1 MKVKYIK
8 KDNINYKFFEPDMIV
23 KKVILAIHG
32 FAGDAESSTI
42 TSISEELSK
51 HGVMVVAFDLPC
63 HGNNTNNDCIK
74 LSDCFLYLDKVINE
88 IKKQYDN
95 IPISVFATSF
105 GAFVLLNYISKT
117 NIKFNNII
125 LRCPAIFMDE
135 ILIEKI
141 LPEHGYNKND
151 LNIFFKLNLGF
162 EKPLYVNM
170 NFLNELQKNSLKNK
184 IYKDKINIIQGT
196 QDDIVNVSKN
206 ENFYKNNFL
215 DYKLFYIE
223 GADHRFKKIGE
234 LDQVINIVKNIIL

>member
-1 MKVKYIK
+1 M
-8 KDNINYKFFEPDMIV
+8 
-23 KKVILAIHG
+23 
-32 FAGDAESSTI
+32 
-42 TSISEELSK
+42 
-51 HGVMVVAFDLPC
+51 
-63 HGNNTNNDCIK
+63 
-74 LSDCFLYLDKVINE
+74 INE

-95 IPISVFATSF
+95 ITISVFETSF

-184 IYKDKINIIQGT
+184 IYKDKINIIQAT
-196 QDDIVNVSKN
+196 QADIVNVSKN